1 MAWLHERRHWFIF
14 CEEET
19 TKEMVVDN
27 VQKRWSGV
35 SLQPEASSSR
45 SMTSRSGA
53 YSALDAPSVFLRFYS
68 KRMSEGISKRSV
80 LHTLERS
87 ILSLHFL
94 CGFAAIAL
102 VKSNSNHA
110 LHAPTIED
118 AAIIW
123 QTFSCFLP
131 RTLFS
136 TAVVWHV
143 CYSWCNI
150 EFQRC
155 FCSLENSLSFRVLFT
170 GFG

>member
-1 MAWLHERRHWFIF
+1 M
-14 CEEET
+14 
-19 TKEMVVDN
+19 
-27 VQKRWSGV
+27 
-35 SLQPEASSSR
+35 SLQPEASASR
-45 SMTSRSGA
+45 SMPSQSGA
-53 YSALDAPSVFLRFYS
+53 CSALDAPSDFLRFYS

-80 LHTLERS
+80 LHTLARS

-94 CGFAAIAL
+94 CGFSAIAL
-102 VKSNSNHA
+102 LKSNSNHA

-143 CYSWCNI
+143 CYFRCNI